1 MIVHYRE
8 RGVLKVTALVEDLA
22 DEEMKSL
29 ATELA
34 TVEWDPEV
42 IPQEIRR
49 YRDEMLERKRKK
61 IRARLQDE
69 LKKAEEA
76 GDQEKA
82 DQIIKEMT
90 RYGLGD

>member
-1 MIVHYRE
+1 
-8 RGVLKVTALVEDLA
+8 
-22 DEEMKSL
+22 
-29 ATELA
+29 
-34 TVEWDPEV
+34 
-42 IPQEIRR
+42 
-49 YRDEMLERKRKK
+49 MLERKRKK
-61 IRARLQDE
+61 IRTRLQDE